1 MLIPLKNMAL
11 FLAAIICLNLVQG
24 EKNPFPEPGSHNL
37 LAADLFHS
45 LVESKSSENIFFS
58 PLAAETALT
67 SIYAGAKGKTAE
79 DLRTI
84 LRLEPVDT
92 NRVAQDF
99 GEFLKTLLPTKSNT
113 KTGDPQLFLA
123 NGIYIPAGFKISPEF
138 NRILKDNFE
147 SLVENVNFAENKLTI
162 DKINKW
168 IEQQTNDKVK
178 HVLHEN
184 DIDPFTNV
192 LLVNGLYFKGKWKYA
207 FNKEETKTADFKLN
221 LKEISKVDLMHIRG
235 KFSYAQLKDIKAQ
248 ALELPFNNTDMAL
261 IIILPDDIEGL
272 AELEKHLK
280 SLEFNYI
287 PSRLAFKDVCAYI
300 PKFRIEHEQDLRET
314 LEKIGLSNIFSDK
327 ADFSGIFDSSANQFI
342 SAVKQ
347 KSVFEIDET
356 GAESAAA
363 SGEEVDCRKA
373 PLFLADH
380 PFIFGIRS
388 KSAVYFAGHLAK
400 I

>member
-1 MLIPLKNMAL
+1 MLTPLKNIAL
-11 FLAAIICLNLVQG
+11 FLAAIICLSLVQS
-24 EKNPFPEPGSHNL
+24 EKNLPFPEPGNHNL
-37 LAADLFHS
+37 LAADLFHT
-45 LVESKSSENIFFS
+45 LVESKSSENILFS

-67 SIYAGAKGKTAE
+67 SIFAGSKGKTAE
-79 DLRTI
+79 DLRNI

-92 NRVAQDF
+92 NHVAQNF
-99 GEFLKTLLPTKSNT
+99 GEFLKTLLPSNSNT
-113 KTGDPQLFLA
+113 KTDDTQFFLA
-123 NGIYIPAGFKISPEF
+123 NRIYIPDKLKISPEF
-138 NRILKDNFE
+138 NRILKENFE

-162 DKINKW
+162 DKINKA

-178 HVLHEN
+178 HVLHDN
-184 DIDPFTNV
+184 DLDPLTNI

-207 FNKEETKTADFKLN
+207 FNKEDTKAADFRLN
-221 LKEISKVDLMHIRG
+221 LKEKTKVDLMHIRG
-235 KFSYAQLKDIKAQ
+235 KFSYAQLRDLRAQ
-248 ALELPFNNTDMAL
+248 ALELPFNNTDMAF

-272 AELEKHLK
+272 AELEKKLK

-287 PSRLAFKDVCAYI
+287 PSRLAIKDVCAYI
-300 PKFRIEHEQDLRET
+300 PKFRLEQEQDLRET

-327 ADFSGIFDSSANQFI
+327 AEFGGIFDSSANQFI

-356 GAESAAA
+356 GAESSAA
-363 SGEEVDCRKA
+363 SGVHCRRA
-373 PLFLADH
+373 HSFLADH

-388 KSAVYFAGHLAK
+388 KTAVYFAGHLAK